1 MTQTTV
7 LRMIHDTSSSTARRG
22 RMGHVQLDVES
33 LRTLVAVVDRGGM
46 TRAAEFLG
54 VTQSAVSWKIKRLE
68 QRVGRPLLIRDGHS
82 LRPTRDGRLVLDEA
96 RPLVEAHDRIVHR
109 LASPEFTGTVRVG
122 SNEEVGAARMARIL
136 GRFQQMYPN
145 ATIEFV
151 VNQSRLIT
159 PLLQRGRIDL
169 AVIQVTNEELR
180 PDDIVLWTD
189 ELRWAT
195 HPDLPFDDGVVPL
208 ITYGENGFYRP
219 VSEPILERHGIR
231 YRYTVS
237 APTTATVRAA
247 VAAGLGV
254 AVISERLLADDVV
267 EWARSAEFEP
277 LPLAS
282 QIVRTV
288 PGEAPVIA
296 SALADAIVQ
305 EFQDLPVRPAG

>member
-1 MTQTTV
+1 M
-7 LRMIHDTSSSTARRG
+7 
-22 RMGHVQLDVES
+22 QLDVES
-33 LRTLVAVVDRGGM
+33 LRTFVAVLDRGGM
-46 TRAAEFLG
+46 TRAAEHLG
-54 VTQSAVSWKIKRLE
+54 MTQSAVSWKIKRLE
-68 QRVGRPLLIRDGHS
+68 QRIGRPLLIRDGHT

-109 LASPEFTGTVRVG
+109 LASPEFSGTVRVG

-136 GRFQQMYPN
+136 GRFQQMYPG

-159 PLLQRGRIDL
+159 PLLQRGKIDL

-195 HPDLPFDDGVVPL
+195 HPDMPFDEGVVPL

-237 APTTATVRAA
+237 APTSSNVRAA

-254 AVISERLLADDVV
+254 AVISGRLLADDVV
-267 EWARSAEFEP
+267 EWARSADFEP

-296 SALADAIVQ
+296 AALADAIVQ
-305 EFQDLPVRPAG
+305 EFRDLPVRPSE